1 MVKKMND
8 DVTLS
13 YYNVFFVII
22 YYAISIF
29 VFIVLFKLRGYVKIY
44 IQAVV
49 FTIFLLVF
57 TVIQYNILLNGGV
70 LIYIYPH
77 YFSIYDYSSIRFGA
91 LFFFI
96 VYCCL
101 MPVSKFY
108 REEREKQSGDSGKK
122 NE

>member
-1 MVKKMND
+1 MNN

-22 YYAISIF
+22 YYAMSIF
-29 VFIVLFKLRGYVKIY
+29 VFIVLFKFRGYVKIY

-49 FTIFLLVF
+49 FTVIILVF

-70 LIYIYPH
+70 LIYIFPH
-77 YFSIYDYSSIRFGA
+77 YFSIYDYRSIRFGA

-108 REEREKQSGDSGKK
+108 REEREKQSGNNGEK

>member
-1 MVKKMND
+1 MND

-22 YYAISIF
+22 YYTMSIF
-29 VFIVLFKLRGYVKIY
+29 VLIVLFKLRGYVKIY

-49 FTIFLLVF
+49 FTVILLVF

-101 MPVSKFY
+101 MPVSKFD
-108 REEREKQSGDSGKK
+108 REEREKQSGNDGEK

>member
-1 MVKKMND
+1 MNN

-22 YYAISIF
+22 YYTMSIF
-29 VFIVLFKLRGYVKIY
+29 VLVVLFKLRGYVKIY

-49 FTIFLLVF
+49 FTIIFLVF
-57 TVIQYNILLNGGV
+57 TVIQYNILLNGDV
-70 LIYIYPH
+70 LIYICPH
-77 YFSIYDYSSIRFGA
+77 YFNIYDYSSIRFGA

-108 REEREKQSGDSGKK
+108 REEREKQNGNNGEK